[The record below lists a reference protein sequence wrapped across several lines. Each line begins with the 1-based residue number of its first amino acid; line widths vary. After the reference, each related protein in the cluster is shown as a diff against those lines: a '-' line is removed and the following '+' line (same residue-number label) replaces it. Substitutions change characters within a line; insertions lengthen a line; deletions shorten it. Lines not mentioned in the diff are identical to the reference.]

1 MNGKIRII
9 SLIISLVLFSCG
21 SEDAL
26 LSISGEN
33 GESSAYSG
41 FHYQGQSC
49 SQCHRIGIKS
59 LSEDEFELEDGF
71 EGGESEGE
79 GKRFNIGGTIFKS
92 LTAQDGDV
100 NNAASGYYIVLKTNT
115 GSYKVNIGR
124 GAGNFYLNQTIYS
137 TFIPLVY
144 NNNGELMNSSSLP
157 HQPSYTDCNSCHT
170 SNGKNG
176 APGRIVSYNYYGRN
190 SNNNSGTNS
199 SNNANNNS
207 NGNSTTNNNPPVIS
221 SFIANPSS
229 GQPPL
234 NVNFICSAYDT
245 NGGISNYEFDFNS
258 DGIVDATNTTG
269 IVSYTYTTPGTYT
282 AKCTAVDNQNN
293 RTSKTIN
300 INVGTNTGNTGNNN
314 NTGGNNNT
322 GNTTTLTFTNNIL
335 PIMQSAGCTGCHG
348 WASSYSGVIQRIN
361 TQNPANSLILLKAT
375 ATVSHGGGQRFTTSS
390 QEYQTILN
398 WIQQGANQ

>member
-49 SQCHRIGIKS
+49 SQCHGIGIKS
-59 LSEDEFELEDGF
+59 LSEDEFEFEDGF

-144 NNNGELMNSSSLP
+144 NNNGKLVNSASLP
-157 HQPSYTDCNSCHT
+157 HQASYTDCNSCHT

-176 APGRIVSYNYYGRN
+176 APGRIVSYNYYGTS

-199 SNNANNNS
+199 PNNTDNNNS
-207 NGNSTTNNNPPVIS
+207 NGNSTINNNPPVIS
-221 SFIANPSS
+221 SFTANPSS
-229 GQPPL
+229 GQVPL

-245 NGGISNYEFDFNS
+245 DGGISRYKFDFNS
-258 DGIVDATNTTG
+258 DGVVDYNNTSG

-282 AKCTAVDNQNN
+282 ATCIAVDNQGNTTN
-293 RTSKTIN
+293 KSITIN
-300 INVGTNTGNTGNNN
+300 VRSN
-314 NTGGNNNT
+314 NTNSGGGNSA
-322 GNTTTLTFTNNIL
+322 GNTTTLTFTNDVL

-348 WASSYSGVIQRIN
+348 WASSYSGVIQRVD
-361 TQNPANSLILLKAT
+361 TQNPSNSKLLLKAT

-390 QEYQTILN
+390 QEYKTILN
-398 WIQQGANQ
+398 WIQQGTNQ